1 MLKDTELK
9 CRHLPIPINT
19 LNKHKIERT
28 FTPAEGLVRMGFG
41 GTALKLKSSLVLETE
56 LHQQITTSIF
66 VGYKCPL
73 HTILKVFFSGG
84 LCFAYVLLP
93 CQSLLKA

>member
-1 MLKDTELK
+1 
-9 CRHLPIPINT
+9 
-19 LNKHKIERT
+19 
-28 FTPAEGLVRMGFG
+28 MGFG

-73 HTILKVFFSGG
+73 HTILKVF
-84 LCFAYVLLP
+84 
-93 CQSLLKA
+93 SLGDSALHMSFCLARAF